1 MQRTIYKFHN
11 KLLMPKEESLRMQLK
26 AIELYKKQWADNR
39 PINSVEPILLTITRI
54 TRVTNQETDQM
65 DQLQELTLTKE
76 EFIAQEDQSAV
87 PLDQVQD
94 PEPMEESPVL
104 NLFSVWSSAHVNQ
117 IFKMSK
123 TPDETL

>member
-1 MQRTIYKFHN
+1 M
-11 KLLMPKEESLRMQLK
+11 
-26 AIELYKKQWADNR
+26 
-39 PINSVEPILLTITRI
+39 EPILLTITRI

-104 NLFSVWSSAHVNQ
+104 NLFSV
-117 IFKMSK
+117 
-123 TPDETL
+123 